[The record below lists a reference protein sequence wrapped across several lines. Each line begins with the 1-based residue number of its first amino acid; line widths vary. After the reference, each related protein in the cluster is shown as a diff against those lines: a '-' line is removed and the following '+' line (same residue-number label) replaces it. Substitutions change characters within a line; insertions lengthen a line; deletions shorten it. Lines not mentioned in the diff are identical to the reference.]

1 MSCNSI
7 ILYPHPLYIPTATFE
22 MIITNYTHMFF
33 VFLDYSSLPFFSLPF
48 HPWSSSFFTWQPS
61 LPLKNSLAK
70 NHADPLHHYQ
80 VTQLSVV
87 FVFLLVLKVQS
98 TSTARKGR
106 RILEDQA
113 PVTATKMRS
122 VHCTRA
128 GRRRVFALWKRQRFY
143 WITKRTNFSCE
154 RENPIRKKEKGCQ
167 SRQPKLFGAK
177 PPIDIRSWW

>member
-1 MSCNSI
+1 M
-7 ILYPHPLYIPTATFE
+7 
-22 MIITNYTHMFF
+22 
-33 VFLDYSSLPFFSLPF
+33 FLDYSSLPFFSLPF
-48 HPWSSSFFTWQPS
+48 HPWSSSFFTSQPS

-128 GRRRVFALWKRQRFY
+128 GRRRFLHSENASVFIESPSEQTSPVSVKIQSGKRR
-143 WITKRTNFSCE
+143 RDVNHV
-154 RENPIRKKEKGCQ
+154 NPNCLEKN
-167 SRQPKLFGAK
+167 LL
-177 PPIDIRSWW
+177 